1 VARVCLLVVAA
12 GIVDGTALLV
22 GANRDELLERPTT
35 LMTVLRAEGP
45 RVLGGRDEHSGGTW
59 LAVNQH
65 GVFGALTNQPLGDA
79 KDLTRRSR
87 GELPLA
93 LTAAATADEGVAHL
107 LAHYRPADYN
117 GAWLVVGDRHST
129 YYVDFTGLVEPE
141 AIALGPGLHVLENAP
156 FGSRSTKATRVRHLL
171 AELPTDRAGATA
183 ALQRALADHWVP
195 EPAEPAAADARPVV
209 PSCVHLEHY
218 GTRSSC
224 LVQVPDEAEALPQL
238 SVADGP
244 PCTAPFV
251 DVSATWSAA
260 S

>member
-1 VARVCLLVVAA
+1 LLVVAS
-12 GIVDGTALLV
+12 GLVEGTALLV

-35 LMTVLRAEGP
+35 LMTVLRADAP

-93 LTAAATADEGVAHL
+93 LTAAPTATEAVASL
-107 LAHYRPADYN
+107 LAHFSPADFN
-117 GAWLVVGDRHST
+117 GAWLVVGDRTSL

-141 AIALGPGLHVLENAP
+141 AIELGPGLHVLENAALGAP
-156 FGSRSTKATRVRHLL
+156 SIKAERVRRLL
-171 AELPTDRAGATA
+171 TDLPTDQAGATA

-195 EPAEPAAADARPVV
+195 EPEPGAEERRVV

-224 LVQVPDEAEALPQL
+224 VVQVSTDADAVPVI

-251 DVSATWSAA
+251 DVSEKWRAA